1 MGKSLKRSLYRK
13 NKRYLRYIKG
23 MTSVQ
28 SHFYISGTGSNLTHQ
43 KIDLIWISFQIN
55 LDVSAHPN
63 LLYVAFLQI
72 TQFAAVFLFD
82 IKNVLHLSHMYSD

>member
-1 MGKSLKRSLYRK
+1 
-13 NKRYLRYIKG
+13 
-23 MTSVQ
+23 MTSAQ

-43 KIDLIWISFQIN
+43 KIIRLSFQIN

-82 IKNVLHLSHMYSD
+82 IKKFSLIKHVFRLRHLK